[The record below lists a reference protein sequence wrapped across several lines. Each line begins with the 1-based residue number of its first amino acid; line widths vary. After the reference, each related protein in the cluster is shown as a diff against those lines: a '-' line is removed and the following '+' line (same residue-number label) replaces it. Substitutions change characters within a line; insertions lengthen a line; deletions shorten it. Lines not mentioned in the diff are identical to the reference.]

1 MPMAM
6 WNYSVFTHL
15 EFLKMVTFMV
25 VQKEVIV
32 QGVRADVGLAF
43 MPNTDW

>member
-1 MPMAM
+1 MAM

-15 EFLKMVTFMV
+15 ELLKMVTFMI
-25 VQKEVIV
+25 VQKQVIIW
-32 QGVRADVGLAF
+32 GVKAAVGPAF